1 MKLKDIRY
9 ILSIF
14 PILLLLSV
22 SGCFTTLQTAKT
34 TDGAS
39 FTTGIQRYQVE
50 EEKFHP
56 VYEKHYESYH
66 LLVLMARFDRIATRH
81 KVGWDFGLKFLTD
94 KIDHGNYDPVGFLSE
109 EFKVQF
115 PRKLPFDLALAAE
128 LWLYYPGSFSVLLS
142 KDLSPKFT
150 LYSELKLV
158 GALYDL
164 SERDE
169 IFGFRPKGTLGTE
182 INLIRNLSLLFEIE
196 SFFNYYHDSKL
207 DTRLNAGVCLK
218 LPYRE

>member
-1 MKLKDIRY
+1 MKFKDFRY

-14 PILLLLSV
+14 PILSLLSV

-39 FTTGIQRYQVE
+39 FTAGIQRYQVKK
-50 EEKFHP
+50 EKFHP
-56 VYEKHYESYH
+56 IYEKQYESYH
-66 LLVLMARFDRIATRH
+66 LLVFMTRFGRMATRN

-94 KIDHGNYDPVGFLSE
+94 KIDHGNYDPVGFFSE

-115 PRKLPFDLALAAE
+115 PRKLPVDLALAAE

-142 KDLSPKFT
+142 KDLSPKLT
-150 LYSELKLV
+150 LYSELKFV

-164 SERDE
+164 SERE
-169 IFGFRPKGTLGTE
+169 KNFGFRPKGTLGTE
-182 INLIRNLSLLFEIE
+182 INLIKNLSFLFEIE
-196 SFFNYYHDSKL
+196 KLFNHYHDSKL
-207 DTRLNAGVCLK
+207 DTRLSAGVCLK
-218 LPYRE
+218 LPYW

>member
-1 MKLKDIRY
+1 
-9 ILSIF
+9 
-14 PILLLLSV
+14 
-22 SGCFTTLQTAKT
+22 
-34 TDGAS
+34 
-39 FTTGIQRYQVE
+39 
-50 EEKFHP
+50 
-56 VYEKHYESYH
+56 
-66 LLVLMARFDRIATRH
+66 
-81 KVGWDFGLKFLTD
+81 
-94 KIDHGNYDPVGFLSE
+94 
-109 EFKVQF
+109 
-115 PRKLPFDLALAAE
+115 

-196 SFFNYYHDSKL
+196 SFFNYYHDYKL
-207 DTRLNAGVCLK
+207 DTRFNAGVCLK

>member
-1 MKLKDIRY
+1 MKLKGFQY

-14 PILLLLSV
+14 LTLSLLSV

-39 FTTGIQRYQVE
+39 FTTGIQRYHVK

-56 VYEKHYESYH
+56 AYEKHYKSYH
-66 LLVLMARFDRIATRH
+66 LLVLMARFGRMATRH

-94 KIDHGNYDPVGFLSE
+94 KIDHGDYDPVGFFSE

-128 LWLYYPGSFSVLLS
+128 LWLYYPGSFSILFS

-150 LYSELKLV
+150 LYSELKFM

-169 IFGFRPKGTLGTE
+169 IFALRPKVTLGTE
-182 INLIRNLSLLFEIE
+182 INLIRNFSFLFEVERI
-196 SFFNYYHDSKL
+196 FHHYDDSKL
-207 DTRLNAGVCLK
+207 ATSLNAGVCLK